1 MVNFKQ
7 LIVEKKNVIL
17 AIIAITLI
25 LFTAYQLKLVGIATS
40 DDTVISETVE
50 MATVE
55 SQEAMQT
62 VEVAEVVGE
71 QNQSTDI
78 IEETVIIQQNVVT
91 EETEIRQEVVEN
103 VVNTIIEETVNE
115 NVIVNESANIV
126 SEVIS
131 NTAENKVI
139 ENITREVENTVSEN
153 VINNSQNA
161 VLENKANI
169 VENTITNIIT
179 NTLTNTVI
187 ENTVLNEINT
197 ISENAITNEVIE
209 ETAEEIENIPSEL
222 TFENSEYKVTVSA
235 IKEDALKNIEKVNV
249 SPITVET
256 NAAEY
261 NNISMKLQDQ
271 VEEENSSK
279 TEIEQTELLGFLAY
293 DITLINKD
301 GLEVEPDGNVNVSFE
316 YFTIPEKAVE
326 YAEADVSLVHFEEN
340 KLSGEVSL
348 KEFSQEEQLLNVET
362 NEANQVTKLEFE
374 TSSFSTFTIKWSAT
388 SSRSVEIRVHY
399 VDEDNKEL
407 QGSQI
412 SDVTATTNTYTFAN
426 YANEIS
432 GYSYKE
438 ARLGSITGNVVSN
451 VKFSSSGSWN
461 KTYTVTFSDGTTANA
476 TNSNPNLKY
485 DVYLIY
491 ESNNVARA
499 SSTIPVGST
508 TSININDISNLDA
521 TDLVGFTWVSNNPSI
536 ASVTVDGA
544 TGIPT
549 VKAVK
554 IGTTTIVGTRTINNV
569 TETIKWNI
577 TVENKLTSQ
586 IIFEHQLQDNNDF
599 KNQNSY
605 RPYSEYG
612 YGSTEAT
619 NVIKFIVVLA
629 DENGKLTMYG
639 SNPDVTL
646 PEGSIVPDSYVF
658 DLGEDKTLTIT
669 ENTFEGIS
677 VPGYSY
683 SGAFAYFGWSSNSD
697 TADMAVVSTFRNFGK
712 VSTGFPHYY
721 SAIGFTTS
729 RGTGGDYSSSTF
741 GTAGKGYYAYN
752 PTGVLMLVLSPV
764 SDSVAYRT
772 YYHNDYNP
780 GGTAQTNIVDTTLA
794 NMVKGDWIADEYRYD
809 YYGETIMT
817 KVDSSTLVGPVGYE
831 FVGWYDSVDEEGNGI
846 GNLVYSS
853 EEFKVGTSYYALVNG
868 EKIIIRQNNNL
879 YAKWIPVTANLTIQ
893 KTISGGIRSLDIAE
907 LKNKIQFVVKND
919 SNEVVTNVLPTDI
932 VWNGEVGTYTIEG
945 LKVNTP
951 YTVEEQNQTVTGYE
965 VETTITY
972 PDGASYVQLSSEIT
986 NTTVYVENEYTTSIL
1001 INKIDPLGVLK
1012 LGASFEIKEADGTNS
1027 RIVLDADDGNNDG
1040 KININYIKY
1049 DTEYII
1055 SEFTAPNGF
1064 YTLETPIRIK
1074 VSKVDGEDKI
1084 TILNESELSGYVS
1097 FKNGALNVVNVQH
1110 LLMPKAGGCGTYLFY
1125 ILGAFIMGSTILMY
1139 KRNLTRKDEN

>member
-50 MATVE
+50 TATVE

-62 VEVAEVVGE
+62 VEVAEVVSQ
-71 QNQSTDI
+71 QNQPTEI
-78 IEETVIIQQNVVT
+78 IEETIITQQNVVT
-91 EETEIRQEVVEN
+91 EETEIKQDVVEN
-103 VVNTIIEETVNE
+103 VVNTIIEETVSE
-115 NVIVNESANIV
+115 NVIVNESVNTV

-131 NTAENKVI
+131 NTAENKVV
-139 ENITREVENTVSEN
+139 ENIVNEVENTVTEN
-153 VINNSQNA
+153 IVNNSKNT
-161 VLENKANI
+161 VLENTANI
-169 VENTITNIIT
+169 VENTITNTIT

-187 ENTVLNEINT
+187 ESTVLNETNT
-197 ISENAITNEVIE
+197 ISENTITNEVIE
-209 ETAEEIENIPSEL
+209 ETVEEIVNIPSEL
-222 TFENSEYKVTVSA
+222 TFENTEYKVTVSA

-249 SPITVET
+249 TPITVET

-261 NNISMKLQDQ
+261 NNISMKLQNQ
-271 VEEENSSK
+271 VEEENSLK
-279 TEIEQTELLGFLAY
+279 TEVEQTELLGFLAY

-301 GLEVEPDGNVNVSFE
+301 GLEVEPDGNVNVAFE

-326 YAEADVSLVHFEEN
+326 YADADVSLVHFEEN

-362 NEANQVTKLEFE
+362 NESNQVTKLEFE
-374 TSSFSTFTIKWSAT
+374 TASFSTFTIKWTTYNRTAQ
-388 SSRSVEIRVHY
+388 IIVHY
-399 VDEDNKEL
+399 VDTAGNEL
-407 QGSQI
+407 QGTRTT
-412 SDVTATTNTYTFAN
+412 DVNANATTYKLSTYAGEITN
-426 YANEIS
+426 YT
-432 GYSYKE
+432 YQE
-438 ARLGSITGNVVSN
+438 ARLGSISGNVV
-451 VKFSSSGSWN
+451 
-461 KTYTVTFSDGTTANA
+461 TQVTFSQSNYQSTVSFDDGTSENIGWNSTATYN
-476 TNSNPNLKY
+476 
-485 DVYLIY
+485 VYLIY
-491 ESNNVARA
+491 QTDDAGTA
-499 SSTIPVGST
+499 TSTIPVGST
-508 TSININDISNLDA
+508 TTLRIGNVSNINV
-521 TDLVGFTWVSNNPSI
+521 TDLVGFLWISNDTSV
-536 ASVTVDGA
+536 ATVTVDGA

-549 VKAVK
+549 VKGVK
-554 IGTTTIVGTRTINNV
+554 AGKTTIIGTRTVGDV
-569 TETIKWNI
+569 TEKIIWTV
-577 TVENKLTSQ
+577 TVENKVTSQ
-586 IIFEHQLQDNNDF
+586 IIFEHQEQDNESF
-599 KNQNSY
+599 ANQDSY

-741 GTAGKGYYAYN
+741 GSAGAGYYAYN

-817 KVDSSTLVGPVGYE
+817 KIDSSTLVGPVGYE
-831 FVGWYDSVDEEGNGI
+831 FVGWYDSVDEEGNGT
-846 GNLVYSS
+846 GNLVSTS
-853 EEFKVGTSYYALVNG
+853 EDFKVGTSYYALVNG

-879 YAKWIPVTANLTIQ
+879 YARWIPVTANLTIQ

-919 SNEVVTNVLPTDI
+919 SNEIVATILPTDI
-932 VWNGEVGTYTIEG
+932 VWTGEVGTYTIEG

-951 YTVEEQNQTVTGYE
+951 YTVEELNQTVTGYE

-972 PDGASYVQLSSEIT
+972 PDGASYVQLSSET
-986 NTTVYVENEYTTSIL
+986 SNTTVYVENEYTTSIL

-1012 LGASFEIKEADGTNS
+1012 FGASFEIKEADGTNS

-1125 ILGAFIMGSTILMY
+1125 ILGAFIMGSTVLIY